1 MKILLRNLQRR
12 RRLNKATIIRS
23 AGKILS
29 LLEEPEA
36 ELSILF
42 VGDRRMSQL
51 NASYRGKRKTT
62 DVLSFEA
69 DIPFRESNQLS
80 ALGDIVISV
89 PKAESQAEMS
99 GAGFY
104 DEVNRLLIHG
114 TLHLLKYD
122 HEKSAYKARLMRN
135 KEKEI
140 FHALKKMD

>member
-12 RRLNKATIIRS
+12 RPLNKSKIIKS

-29 LLEEPEA
+29 SLEQPEA

-42 VGDRRMSQL
+42 VGDKRMSQL
-51 NASYRGKRKTT
+51 NSAYRGKHKTT

-69 DIPFRESNQLS
+69 DIPFREINQPPV
-80 ALGDIVISV
+80 LGDIVISV

-99 GAGFY
+99 GTGFY
-104 DEVNRLLIHG
+104 DEVDRLLIHG

-122 HEKSAYKARLMRN
+122 HEGSAYKARAMRK

-140 FHALKKMD
+140 LNALKKVV

>member
-1 MKILLRNLQRR
+1 MKILLKNLQRR
-12 RRLNKATIIRS
+12 RRLNKAKIIKS

-29 LLEEPEA
+29 LLAQPEA

-42 VGDRRMSQL
+42 VGDRRMLQL
-51 NASYRGKRKTT
+51 NAAYRGKHKTT

-69 DIPFRESNQLS
+69 DIPFRDSNQPQ

-99 GAGFY
+99 GTGFY
-104 DEVNRLLIHG
+104 DEAARLLIHG

-122 HEKSAYKARLMRN
+122 HEGSDYKARVMRK

-140 FHALKKMD
+140 WDALKKVG

>member
-1 MKILLRNLQRR
+1 MKILLKNLQRR
-12 RRLNKATIIRS
+12 RRLNKAKIIKS

-29 LLEEPEA
+29 LLEQPEA

-42 VGDRRMSQL
+42 VGDKRMVQL
-51 NASYRGKRKTT
+51 NAAYRGKRKTT

-69 DIPFRESNQLS
+69 DIPFRESNQPS

-99 GAGFY
+99 GTGFY

-114 TLHLLKYD
+114 TLHLLKHD
-122 HEKSAYKARLMRN
+122 HEESAYKARLMRK

-140 FHALKKMD
+140 FDALKKVV

>member
-1 MKILLRNLQRR
+1 MNILLKNLQRR
-12 RRLNKATIIRS
+12 RRLNKSKIIKS

-29 LLEEPEA
+29 LLEQPDA

-51 NASYRGKRKTT
+51 NAAYRGKRKTT

-69 DIPFRESNQLS
+69 DIPFRESEQLS

-99 GAGFY
+99 DAGFY
-104 DEVNRLLIHG
+104 DEVDRLLIHG

-122 HEKSAYKARLMRN
+122 HEKSAYKARLMRK

-140 FHALKKMD
+140 FDAVKKVV